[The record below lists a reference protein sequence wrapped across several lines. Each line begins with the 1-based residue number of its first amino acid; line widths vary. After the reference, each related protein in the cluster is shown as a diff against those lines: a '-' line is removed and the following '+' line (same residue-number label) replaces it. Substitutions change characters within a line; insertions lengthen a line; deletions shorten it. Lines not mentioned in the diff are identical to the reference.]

1 MMLTAVEG
9 DRAVKQI
16 VEVVVRRLD
25 AAGVDVD
32 PIWDLIHVAVRP
44 HAEAA
49 VRAAIAAVEK
59 IPVST
64 RSQTADG
71 APNV

>member
-1 MMLTAVEG
+1 MLTAAEG

-16 VEVVVRRLD
+16 VEVVVRRLE

-32 PIWDLIHVAVRP
+32 PIWDLVHAAVRP

-49 VRAAIAAVEK
+49 VRAAMAAIEK
-59 IPVST
+59 IPAST
-64 RSQTADG
+64 RSQTVGG